1 MASLPFLPAHAPPS
15 VRKTVRERVVD
26 RRNALLLNPGFQAW
40 ATRFPLTRGL
50 VARRAHA
57 LFDVIVG
64 FVYAKVAAAS
74 VELGL
79 LDALARGAME
89 RAALTQ
95 VIGLGAAQA
104 DALFKAAAALDL
116 VEDVG
121 RDRIALG
128 MQGAALLATPG
139 VRDIVLHHAL
149 LYADMADPVAFLR
162 RAAPGRLGDYWT
174 YAANPAPHGV
184 TGEAAGAYSTLMA
197 RSQPMVS
204 AQAIAAYPFRR
215 ARAILDVG
223 GGEGAFLAAVAPAAP
238 RARLMLFDLPA
249 VASRARLRLDAAGL
263 GDRVEVHSG
272 DFHGDDLPR
281 GADLITLVRVLHDHD
296 DEPALALLRAV
307 RRALPP
313 GGRVA
318 IIEQMGGRSAV
329 SDAFFNLYLLSMGS
343 GRARTPDE
351 IVHMLRSAGFNKT
364 RRIATPT
371 PLIAEIV
378 EAVAG

>member
-15 VRKTVRERVVD
+15 VRKTVRERVVE
-26 RRNALLLNPGFQAW
+26 RRNALLLNPSFQAW

-79 LDALARGAME
+79 LDALARGAMD

-95 VIGLGAAQA
+95 AIGLGAAQA

-116 VEDVG
+116 IEDIG

-149 LYADMADPVAFLR
+149 LYADMADPVAFLK
-162 RAAPGRLGDYWT
+162 RAEPGRLGGYWS
-174 YAANPAPHGV
+174 YAANPEPQGV
-184 TGEAAGAYSTLMA
+184 TGDSAGAYSTLMA

-204 AQAIAAYPFRR
+204 AQAVAAYPFRR

-223 GGEGAFLAAVAPAAP
+223 GGEGAFLTAVAPAAP

-351 IVHMLRSAGFNKT
+351 IIRMLRSAGFTKM